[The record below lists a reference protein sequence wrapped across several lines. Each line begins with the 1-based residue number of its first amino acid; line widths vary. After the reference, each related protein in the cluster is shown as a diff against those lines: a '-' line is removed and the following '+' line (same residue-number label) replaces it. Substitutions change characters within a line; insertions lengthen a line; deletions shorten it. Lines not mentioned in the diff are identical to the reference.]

1 MARELEGKVAVVTGA
16 ASGIGLAST
25 EAMLA
30 AGARVVMADRD
41 EAALEALRARHG
53 EAVIPL
59 AVDLLDP
66 KDCASLLPRVL
77 EMAGQLD
84 ILHANAGLYVGGDLV
99 DADTGAI
106 DRMLNLNVNV
116 VMKNV
121 HDVLPHMIERRKGD
135 IIVTSS
141 LAAHFPTP
149 WEPVYASSKW
159 AINCFV
165 QTVRR
170 QVFQARHP
178 RRLDLARPRRHR
190 LACGLA
196 AGEAQG
202 SQGVRKPAGARRSG
216 QRGHVHADPAT
227 RHDHSRRC
235 HAADEF
241 RPLGA
246 CLLNPGELGFE
257 PLKPVGEPDAA
268 NSRIR
273 FDVRVEALR
282 PSFVAPFPRW
292 RSSAGCECGK
302 GRGPPLGELQDI
314 VGEADEAPL
323 VGDLLDAAQEK
334 LTEAA
339 RLLDLSEHRL
349 GQLLS

>member
-1 MARELEGKVAVVTGA
+1 MRLMILMRSATGI
-16 ASGIGLAST
+16 SRS
-25 EAMLA
+25 
-30 AGARVVMADRD
+30 
-41 EAALEALRARHG
+41 
-53 EAVIPL
+53 
-59 AVDLLDP
+59 
-66 KDCASLLPRVL
+66 
-77 EMAGQLD
+77 
-84 ILHANAGLYVGGDLV
+84 
-99 DADTGAI
+99 
-106 DRMLNLNVNV
+106 
-116 VMKNV
+116 
-121 HDVLPHMIERRKGD
+121 
-135 IIVTSS
+135 
-141 LAAHFPTP
+141 
-149 WEPVYASSKW
+149 
-159 AINCFV
+159 
-165 QTVRR
+165 
-170 QVFQARHP
+170 
-178 RRLDLARPRRHR
+178 RLGR
-190 LACGLA
+190 
-196 AGEAQG
+196 
-202 SQGVRKPAGARRSG
+202 
-216 QRGHVHADPAT
+216 
-227 RHDHSRRC
+227 
-235 HAADEF
+235 
-241 RPLGA
+241 LGA

>member
-1 MARELEGKVAVVTGA
+1 MPAVADRHDAPTA
-16 ASGIGLAST
+16 IQSN
-25 EAMLA
+25 LA
-30 AGARVVMADRD
+30 AIFIS
-41 EAALEALRARHG
+41 LEL
-53 EAVIPL
+53 
-59 AVDLLDP
+59 
-66 KDCASLLPRVL
+66 S
-77 EMAGQLD
+77 
-84 ILHANAGLYVGGDLV
+84 
-99 DADTGAI
+99 
-106 DRMLNLNVNV
+106 
-116 VMKNV
+116 
-121 HDVLPHMIERRKGD
+121 
-135 IIVTSS
+135 
-141 LAAHFPTP
+141 
-149 WEPVYASSKW
+149 
-159 AINCFV
+159 
-165 QTVRR
+165 
-170 QVFQARHP
+170 
-178 RRLDLARPRRHR
+178 
-190 LACGLA
+190 
-196 AGEAQG
+196 
-202 SQGVRKPAGARRSG
+202 RSI
-216 QRGHVHADPAT
+216 
-227 RHDHSRRC
+227 
-235 HAADEF
+235 F
-241 RPLGA
+241 LGA

>member
-1 MARELEGKVAVVTGA
+1 MMASVPISSFALAGPSGSGRRRRAYYLQVGRSSQFDHRCKDGVRISCLPPSRTRRDARRTSPRKLTSPKRLA
-16 ASGIGLAST
+16 RRCRSDRSASGNRI
-25 EAMLA
+25 E
-30 AGARVVMADRD
+30 
-41 EAALEALRARHG
+41 
-53 EAVIPL
+53 
-59 AVDLLDP
+59 
-66 KDCASLLPRVL
+66 
-77 EMAGQLD
+77 
-84 ILHANAGLYVGGDLV
+84 
-99 DADTGAI
+99 TG
-106 DRMLNLNVNV
+106 
-116 VMKNV
+116 
-121 HDVLPHMIERRKGD
+121 
-135 IIVTSS
+135 
-141 LAAHFPTP
+141 
-149 WEPVYASSKW
+149 
-159 AINCFV
+159 
-165 QTVRR
+165 
-170 QVFQARHP
+170 
-178 RRLDLARPRRHR
+178 
-190 LACGLA
+190 
-196 AGEAQG
+196 
-202 SQGVRKPAGARRSG
+202 
-216 QRGHVHADPAT
+216 
-227 RHDHSRRC
+227 
-235 HAADEF
+235 

-246 CLLNPGELGFE
+246 CLLNPGEMGFE